1 MNTQTKIV
9 LGILG
14 ACAAGVAIGLV
25 TAPCSGKDT
34 RAKISRTTGS
44 WVNSLGQLISKG
56 KERLTD
62 ATDKVRH
69 AKSQAVTK
77 VNRLKQTV

>member
-1 MNTQTKIV
+1 MNTQSKIV

-44 WVNSLGQLISKG
+44 WVNSLGELMTKG
-56 KERLTD
+56 KERLHS
-62 ATDKVRH
+62 ATDKLRH
-69 AKSQAVTK
+69 AKSEAAVK
-77 VNRLKQTV
+77 VNRAKQTV